1 MATVLSGT
9 SGALYYKPAGTKGT
23 FGTANVAIATEMA
36 NAPAYTVAFQN
47 VPFTPPNNTSWIQS
61 SITFGIHESATLQ
74 SPTSGYN
81 KHNGELIVNV
91 FTPQGAGSGANYTI
105 AERIKDLF
113 HRQTVSQII
122 FGDTV
127 GPSQVS
133 PASPQPFFQTELS
146 FIFEAWLQ

>member
-1 MATVLSGT
+1 MNTINEIR
-9 SGALYYKPAGTKGT
+9 
-23 FGTANVAIATEMA
+23 TAIEARLATEMA

-47 VPFTPPNNTSWIQS
+47 VPFTPPNNTSWVQS
-61 SITFGIHESATLQ
+61 SITFGTHESATLQ
-74 SPTSGYN
+74 APTSGYN

-133 PASPQPFFQTELS
+133 PASPQPFFQT
-146 FIFEAWLQ
+146 

>member
-1 MATVLSGT
+1 MNTINDVRAAIEARLS
-9 SGALYYKPAGTKGT
+9 
-23 FGTANVAIATEMA
+23 TEMA